1 MKKTTIV
8 LIITG
13 VMCTLIS
20 VICIIAAAV
29 KLADMGITFAQ
40 TSVNG
45 EEFVWNTDGNWDW
58 NYQSSDS
65 DNSDSSAPENVDV
78 NLPFLHVDVDGDNV
92 HVNLPGIQVDVN
104 DKTNK
109 VTVKIGDETLAAD
122 SSQST
127 DASAPAEST
136 AETTIG

>member
-78 NLPFLHVDVDGDNV
+78 NLPFLHVDVDGNNV

-122 SSQST
+122 SSQSP
-127 DASAPAEST
+127 DVSSPAEGT
-136 AETTIG
+136 AETAIG